1 MVFGRAGQ
9 FAGAAAGRT
18 TFHVFFLHFSLTFA
32 LWFSPHT
39 AHTWA
44 KAQCALPRP
53 GAASD
58 SASDSDSDSPAP
70 RPAPAP
76 VFGPVLPPPKR
87 RNSPEWRLFRALVRA
102 DVRGV
107 IDVHVRNFLLLAW
120 RERETRLNGRFT
132 IEYVPSAAA
141 AASARSP
148 PLAPPARL
156 SPPVSPRDDASPPS
170 PPADSD
176 AESEAASSLGVP
188 SRALRR
194 GALGSGVESPP
205 AAAATAARAAAAV
218 AGRLERTLSVFSAS
232 FPVWGGASVQAADG
246 RDEGRGGRSRL
257 IFTPHV
263 RVDGLAAVGRAAE
276 RARRRAGIRA
286 V

>member
-1 MVFGRAGQ
+1 M
-9 FAGAAAGRT
+9 
-18 TFHVFFLHFSLTFA
+18 
-32 LWFSPHT
+32 
-39 AHTWA
+39 
-44 KAQCALPRP
+44 
-53 GAASD
+53 
-58 SASDSDSDSPAP
+58 
-70 RPAPAP
+70 
-76 VFGPVLPPPKR
+76 
-87 RNSPEWRLFRALVRA
+87 
-102 DVRGV
+102 

-141 AASARSP
+141 AAASARSP
-148 PLAPPARL
+148 PLAPPVRL

-188 SRALRR
+188 SSALRR

-218 AGRLERTLSVFSAS
+218 AGRLECTLSVFSAS

-263 RVDGLAAVGRAAE
+263 RADGLAAVGRAVE
-276 RARRRAGIRA
+276 CARRRAGVRA

>member
-1 MVFGRAGQ
+1 M
-9 FAGAAAGRT
+9 
-18 TFHVFFLHFSLTFA
+18 
-32 LWFSPHT
+32 
-39 AHTWA
+39 
-44 KAQCALPRP
+44 
-53 GAASD
+53 ASD
-58 SASDSDSDSPAP
+58 SASDSDSDFPAP
-70 RPAPAP
+70 RPAPVP

-141 AASARSP
+141 AAAPARSS

-156 SPPVSPRDDASPPS
+156 SCPVSPRDDSSPPS

-176 AESEAASSLGVP
+176 AESEAAS
-188 SRALRR
+188 
-194 GALGSGVESPP
+194 ALGAESPP
-205 AAAATAARAAAAV
+205 AAAATAARAVAV
-218 AGRLERTLSVFSAS
+218 ADRLVRTLSVFSAS
-232 FPVWGGASVQAADG
+232 FPVWGGASVQATDD

-263 RVDGLAAVGRAAE
+263 RADGLAVVGRAAE